1 MLFMVYFLHLFT
13 HTGAPQMNR
22 KIKIKNLY
30 FEEANV
36 TQHREKSLDDLKE
49 YFSMFMKLAMHR
61 LQ

>member
-1 MLFMVYFLHLFT
+1 
-13 HTGAPQMNR
+13 MNR